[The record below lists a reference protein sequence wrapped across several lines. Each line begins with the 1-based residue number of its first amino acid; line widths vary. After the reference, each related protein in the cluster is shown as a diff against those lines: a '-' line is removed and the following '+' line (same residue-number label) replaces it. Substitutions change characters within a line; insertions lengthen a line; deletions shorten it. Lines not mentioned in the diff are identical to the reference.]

1 MYLFDSLSNRSLFFI
16 NYSAMIIG
24 YSISFE
30 TCLFKIK
37 NSVNFYLCIIFVK
50 NIYSQLLLNDSFH
63 SRDNLFSK

>member
-16 NYSAMIIG
+16 NCSAMMIG

-37 NSVNFYLCIIFVK
+37 NSVNFYLCIIFCK
-50 NIYSQLLLNDSFH
+50 KYLFITTSKRLISFKRH
-63 SRDNLFSK
+63 FIQ